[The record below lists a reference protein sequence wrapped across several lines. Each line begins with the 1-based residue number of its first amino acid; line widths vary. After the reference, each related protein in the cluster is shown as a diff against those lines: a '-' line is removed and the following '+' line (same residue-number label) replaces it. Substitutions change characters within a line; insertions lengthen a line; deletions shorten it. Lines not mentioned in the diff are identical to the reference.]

1 MSNSLIQKEIERYK
15 AMYEREREQFEEF
28 QRYSKELE
36 SEMELEL
43 KQRDQKISELESV
56 KHRLSIAL
64 EQLKVKSEKDR
75 HEQRTTEEQLRTRLL
90 NSDEQCTEL
99 RHKLRAVEQQN
110 DNLERRERIHT
121 QQLIDLSE
129 RYDHCL
135 ERCAML
141 EAGMAVP
148 PSPQALSLAVNGGGV
163 NGVVTHCQQIDS
175 ADHQPMDFAS
185 SSVNNIADNPSSTT
199 DTSPEGPA
207 MRERVRQ
214 TLNGRPTQRL
224 IEQMLRKVEAA
235 EAHLNIS
242 SFSSST
248 VSSFYDS
255 PPATAAVANGLQRNS
270 NNGANNSF

>member
-56 KHRLSIAL
+56 KHRLGTAL
-64 EQLKVKSEKDR
+64 EQLKTKSEKDR
-75 HEQRTTEEQLRTRLL
+75 HEHRTTEEQLRTRLL
-90 NSDEQCTEL
+90 NSDGQCTEL

-121 QQLIDLSE
+121 QQFIDLSE

-148 PSPQALSLAVNGGGV
+148 RSPQALPLAVNGGGV
-163 NGVVTHCQQIDS
+163 NGVVAQQIDS

-185 SSVNNIADNPSSTT
+185 SSVNNIVDNPSSTT

-242 SFSSST
+242 SFSSSS

-270 NNGANNSF
+270 NGANNSF